1 MSFRSDGQRRYGHV
15 PPVQYPVADQAQDQ
29 SSYPARRPSF
39 NNGDDS
45 SFFDQ
50 GQDQATPQGY
60 PDASAPSV
68 RGRDELFLTSPTDPS
83 ANRPSYG
90 SANSAMS
97 GYQHQ
102 FQAAAPPAPS
112 HSTYNPQ
119 HFARSQSTSLPYHP
133 QPPVQRYS
141 STSAGSNT
149 AASPTNY
156 TPAASTSAGSNTAA
170 SPTNYTPAAYNPAAY
185 ASATSPQRAPTQHGY
200 NNSNNYNQG
209 YTSPTIPQA
218 PIYGMSPASTYNQ
231 SFPQSAQAPARHDQP
246 LPSPGFSS
254 NASTTS
260 QTPSYDPSYN
270 QSYGN
275 NYGNYTS
282 NGNNPAPAPYP
293 TGTSQ
298 APYPLQS
305 HIPVGPAYS
314 ADPPMDY
321 VSEEATW
328 EPDERRHENDQARY
342 QEDIMHD
349 IEAEL
354 GSINRHRPAPLDNA

>member
-1 MSFRSDGQRRYGHV
+1 MSS
-15 PPVQYPVADQAQDQ
+15 
-29 SSYPARRPSF
+29 
-39 NNGDDS
+39 
-45 SFFDQ
+45 
-50 GQDQATPQGY
+50 
-60 PDASAPSV
+60 
-68 RGRDELFLTSPTDPS
+68 
-83 ANRPSYG
+83 
-90 SANSAMS
+90 
-97 GYQHQ
+97 YQHQ
-102 FQAAAPPAPS
+102 FQAAAPPTPS

-141 STSAGSNT
+141 
-149 AASPTNY
+149 
-156 TPAASTSAGSNTAA
+156 STSAGSNTAA

-218 PIYGMSPASTYNQ
+218 PTYGMSPASTYSQ
-231 SFPQSAQAPARHDQP
+231 SFPQSAQVPARHDQP

-282 NGNNPAPAPYP
+282 NGNNPAPAPVLSRSVIILYP
-293 TGTSQ
+293 
-298 APYPLQS
+298 
-305 HIPVGPAYS
+305 
-314 ADPPMDY
+314 
-321 VSEEATW
+321 
-328 EPDERRHENDQARY
+328 
-342 QEDIMHD
+342 DI
-349 IEAEL
+349 
-354 GSINRHRPAPLDNA
+354 